1 MLVFVAVVEI
11 KTPDKHVEAA
21 IPVILGR
28 GFNSLRLHFLSKPT
42 ALRRGG
48 LFQWRTR
55 VLPMGEVDM
64 SQTTSVLDELANPE
78 FHDKRR
84 TEPRVVCERSLPLTP
99 FSGDEGQRPVSAR
112 LTDCSVHGLGMLLP
126 QHIEAG
132 QQVIVRMDVDRK
144 PMMLLYTIRYC
155 VPTQTDQFRTG
166 ARFSGY
172 VASKF
177 RGDMK
182 SVVSALAESVG

>member
-1 MLVFVAVVEI
+1 
-11 KTPDKHVEAA
+11 
-21 IPVILGR
+21 
-28 GFNSLRLHFLSKPT
+28 
-42 ALRRGG
+42 
-48 LFQWRTR
+48 
-55 VLPMGEVDM
+55 M

-84 TEPRVVCERSLPLTP
+84 SEPRVVCDRSIPLTP
-99 FSGDEGQRPVSAR
+99 CALADQNARSISAR

-126 QHIEAG
+126 QHVEAG
-132 QQVIVRMDVDRK
+132 QQVLVRMDVDRK

-182 SVVSALAESVG
+182 SVVSAR